1 MVDGVVSESQITG
14 KQSRLAEL
22 ARNERVGV
30 GGIGIL
36 GLPLRSTARGLD
48 KGEVVVEQR
57 EQELCLRNVSIQYS
71 LLGARFER
79 GTHH

>member
-14 KQSRLAEL
+14 KQSRFAEL

-36 GLPLRSTARGLD
+36 GLPLRSTAGGLD
-48 KGEVVVEQR
+48 KGKVVVEQR
-57 EQELCLRNVSIQYS
+57 E
-71 LLGARFER
+71 
-79 GTHH
+79 